1 MAGAGWEGVLTR
13 RGSRGGRDL
22 GRRRTSPPDT
32 SPRPTFP
39 PTSPSR
45 RPSIFDGL
53 PFGGDEGDD
62 RVRDNDYENHDH
74 DHHGDDDEHRRM
86 QFSAKAGARIAG
98 KSAEQVEGVRDS
110 VHMQRCNGCL
120 LAVLFG
126 G

>member
-1 MAGAGWEGVLTR
+1 MIWAGGA
-13 RGSRGGRDL
+13 
-22 GRRRTSPPDT
+22 PPH
-32 SPRPTFP
+32 PTPPLLPPP

-45 RPSIFDGL
+45 RPSILDGL

-62 RVRDNDYENHDH
+62 RDRDNDYENHDH

-110 VHMQRCNGCL
+110 VHMQRCSGCL